1 MPYPPRIATAGFI
14 FHVINRAVRRAQL
27 FGDPW
32 DYQAFLNV
40 FAEAQA
46 RIPLRILSY
55 CVMPNHFHLVAWP
68 SREKEMSNFMRWMT
82 ATHSKRWH
90 KYRATTGTGS
100 VYQGRFKAF
109 PVQTDRHFLTVCRY
123 VEQNAL
129 RARLVDR
136 AEDWTWSSLADRCKN
151 RDQIKLEAWPIVRP
165 PDWLTLVNQIETT
178 AVSQIRRSVAKSR
191 PFGTSDWVKQTA
203 RELKVTRSLRGV
215 GRPRTSEVILRF
227 S

>member
-1 MPYPPRIATAGFI
+1 
-14 FHVINRAVRRAQL
+14 VRRAQL
-27 FGDPW
+27 FGDPC

-109 PVQTDRHFLTVCRY
+109 PVQTDRHFLAVCRY
-123 VEQNAL
+123 VEQNAF

-136 AEDWTWSSLADRCKN
+136 AEDWPWSSLADRCKN
-151 RDQIKLEAWPIVRP
+151 RDQIKLEEWPIVRP
-165 PDWLTLVNQIETT
+165 PDWLRLVNQIETT